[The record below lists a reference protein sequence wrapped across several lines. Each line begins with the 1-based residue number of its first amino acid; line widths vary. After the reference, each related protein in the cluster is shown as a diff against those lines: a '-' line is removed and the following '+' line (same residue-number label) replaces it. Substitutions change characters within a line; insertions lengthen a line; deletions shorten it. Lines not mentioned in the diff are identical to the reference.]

1 MGFKMTDKIKLP
13 IKSDLNK
20 YFFTRKFLETEI
32 IDGETYTIFQAGMLA
47 KIIDFLCNQIDSDR
61 QVMQKTRNSMYELQK
76 EIRKIKGEPENP
88 GYKPDKTSGAG
99 GD

>member
-1 MGFKMTDKIKLP
+1 MTNDNKIKLP

-32 IDGETYTIFQAGMLA
+32 IDGVTYTIFQADMLA
-47 KIIDFLCNQIDSDR
+47 KIIDFLCQQIDSKDHAMNNVR
-61 QVMQKTRNSMYELQK
+61 TTMYQLEKQ
-76 EIRKIKGEPENP
+76 IRIIKGEPENP
-88 GYKPDKTSGAG
+88 VYKPDKTSGAG

>member
-1 MGFKMTDKIKLP
+1 MTNDNKIKLP

-20 YFFTRKFLETEI
+20 YFYTRKFLETEI
-32 IDGETYTIFQAGMLA
+32 IDGVTYTIFQAGMLA
-47 KIIDFLCNQIDSDR
+47 KIIDFLCQQIDSKDHAMNNVR
-61 QVMQKTRNSMYELQK
+61 TSMYELQK